1 MRNQLLLLMS
11 FVGLVLSSTE
21 SWSLPPC
28 AETAAKSLQETLSWD
43 ACFGSL
49 NFETGRFKG
58 DKYIGEFKDGRGH
71 GQGTY
76 IWVYEDK
83 YVGEFR
89 DGVAHGNGI
98 LIFADGRVK
107 EGVWEKGRFVFA
119 KKLTPTLVPTLK

>member
-58 DKYIGEFKDGRGH
+58 DRYIGEFKNGKGH

-76 IWVYEDK
+76 FWVYGDT
-83 YVGEFR
+83 YVGEFK
-89 DGVAHGNGI
+89 DGIAHGKGI
-98 LIFADGRVK
+98 FTDANEKIYKGIFESGKFLHRKK
-107 EGVWEKGRFVFA
+107 E
-119 KKLTPTLVPTLK
+119 